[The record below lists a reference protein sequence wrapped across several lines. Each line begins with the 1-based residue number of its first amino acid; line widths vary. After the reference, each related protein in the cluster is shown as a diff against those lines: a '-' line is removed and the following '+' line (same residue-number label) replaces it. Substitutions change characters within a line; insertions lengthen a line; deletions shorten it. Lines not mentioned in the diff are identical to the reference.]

1 MTNSFFIGN
10 KLAEIIKNY
19 CLKLFYLKE
28 HYLINLKIA
37 PF

>member
-1 MTNSFFIGN
+1 MMSLFFIGN
-10 KLAEIIKNY
+10 ELSEINNY

-28 HYLINLKIA
+28 HYLINLKIT